1 MDEPSFSEDI
11 TSKHKEDMP
20 YNGDFSQI
28 NICNDY
34 NLTSNNDT
42 PDATDQIILT
52 ADDTQE
58 KATYKG
64 TCRYTDMAI
73 TLNKMPENAV
83 NKNYETETQCTI
95 NLHIPANKGDPSKSN
110 ISDILLTIFRRRKS
124 QKVKAL
130 TVKLSQ
136 RSLML
141 PVLMK
146 LLLKILFCIMLRI
159 LGQKNKL

>member
-1 MDEPSFSEDI
+1 M
-11 TSKHKEDMP
+11 
-20 YNGDFSQI
+20 
-28 NICNDY
+28 
-34 NLTSNNDT
+34 
-42 PDATDQIILT
+42 
-52 ADDTQE
+52 
-58 KATYKG
+58 
-64 TCRYTDMAI
+64 
-73 TLNKMPENAV
+73 TLDKMPENVV

-95 NLHIPANKGDPSKSN
+95 NLHVPANKGDPSKSN

-159 LGQKNKL
+159 LGQKNKLQNSLTYSTPTGMAKAARSPAVLQPQ